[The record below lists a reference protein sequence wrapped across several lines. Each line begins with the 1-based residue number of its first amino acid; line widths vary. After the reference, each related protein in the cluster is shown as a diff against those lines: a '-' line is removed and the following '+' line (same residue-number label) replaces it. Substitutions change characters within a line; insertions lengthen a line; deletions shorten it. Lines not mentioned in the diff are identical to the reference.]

1 MRKSPGM
8 HASIGL
14 FSLFVLGLLSCSCG
28 YSQESASNRFRGD
41 QGLGLYDQ
49 CRVEIPWK
57 DPSVTKLDLPGI
69 GNGSPVLWQGSAGG
83 ARAYL
88 LSASASDATRHVIA
102 VDLANNKVLW
112 TKSYPSTKH
121 RLHQFSTYAS
131 STPAV
136 DQNGIYVAWGEPEHV
151 YVKHLGHDGQELWSR
166 DFGRYVSQHGFA
178 TSPMLLDGKLYL
190 LDSQDAEELEP
201 GVSPGEDRMISLDA
215 KTGQT
220 HWERKLPTKRVCY
233 GLPSVRI
240 LPDGSKELVCATTA
254 LGIFGMDPNTGEI
267 RWTHDCFKQRVCS
280 STLLAGSLAIATH
293 GSGGGRDNM
302 LVAYDMQAKK
312 ERFRIQRAAPYVP
325 TPVVLGN
332 LLFLWSDA
340 GIVSCVRL
348 DDGEVLWSERIGG
361 NYYSSPI
368 ILGNRL
374 VNVSDTGNVT
384 ILAASDKFEKL
395 STIATDATVRSTLVA
410 SQDML
415 LMRTNEQLWIVR

>member
-1 MRKSPGM
+1 M
-8 HASIGL
+8 HAINKLVYLSIL
-14 FSLFVLGLLSCSCG
+14 LLLSSTQG
-28 YSQESASNRFRGD
+28 YSQELLANRFRGD
-41 QGLGLYDQ
+41 QGLGVYQQ

-57 DPSVTKLDLPGI
+57 DPTVTKLDLPGI
-69 GNGSPVLWQGSAGG
+69 GNGSPVLWQDAVDGT
-83 ARAYL
+83 RAYL
-88 LSASASDATRHVIA
+88 LSASTNDATRHVIA

-136 DQNGIYVAWGEPEHV
+136 DPSGIYVAWGEPEHV
-151 YVKHLGHDGQELWSR
+151 YVKHLGHDGQERWTR

-201 GVSPGEDRMISLDA
+201 GVEPGEDRMISLDA

-220 HWERKLPTKRVCY
+220 LWERKLPTKRVCY
-233 GLPSVRI
+233 GLPSMRI

-254 LGIFGMDPNTGEI
+254 LGIFAMDPNTGEI
-267 RWTHDCFKQRVCS
+267 RWNHDCFKQRVCS
-280 STLLAGSLAIATH
+280 STLLVGPLAIATH

-325 TPVVLGN
+325 TPVALGN

-348 DDGEVLWSERIGG
+348 DDGQVLWSERIGG

-368 ILGNRL
+368 LLGSRL

-384 ILAASDKFEKL
+384 ILAASEKFEKL
-395 STIATDATVRSTLVA
+395 GTIATEATVRSTLVA

-415 LMRTNEQLWIVR
+415 LMRTYEQLWIVR